1 MTSHL
6 PARGAYDSMLFW
18 YMPNIPR
25 YSYISNQIAKMSK
38 QVVVIGGGIMGL
50 SCAYY
55 LKKEG
60 HRVTVLDQSAMDGG
74 ASYVNAGYLTPSH
87 IIPLAAPGMMA
98 KGLKWMFNSSSPFYM
113 KPRLEPDFLKW
124 AWQFHKSATPEKVKK
139 AIPLIAEINLLSKEL
154 YQEMHTSGD
163 LGDFQL
169 VKEGLLMLF
178 KSEEAGQHEREV
190 MLQARELGLEAC
202 ELSRKELDA
211 LQPGLNPE
219 IKGAIHYECD
229 AHTTPTQVMKRLKEY
244 LRGQGV
250 EIRTQTE
257 VTGFSSKGRAL
268 TAVLTG
274 QGEFAAEEVVLA
286 AGAWSPLLAREL
298 GLKLSLQAGKGYRI
312 DIYRPTP
319 IKLPAIL
326 MEAKVAVTPMDGFTR
341 LAGTMEL
348 SGINHEIRTNRVA
361 AIARLAEK
369 YYEDFEVRPEE
380 EAQAAC
386 GLRPVT
392 PDGLPYIGRVGN
404 WGNLTLATGHAMMG
418 WSLGPVTG
426 KLISEVISGQPTS
439 MSLDALS
446 PERRFT

>member
-1 MTSHL
+1 M
-6 PARGAYDSMLFW
+6 
-18 YMPNIPR
+18 
-25 YSYISNQIAKMSK
+25 
-38 QVVVIGGGIMGL
+38 
-50 SCAYY
+50 
-55 LKKEG
+55 
-60 HRVTVLDQSAMDGG
+60 
-74 ASYVNAGYLTPSH
+74 
-87 IIPLAAPGMMA
+87 
-98 KGLKWMFNSSSPFYM
+98 
-113 KPRLEPDFLKW
+113 
-124 AWQFHKSATPEKVKK
+124 TPEKVKK

-154 YQEMHTSGD
+154 YQEMHASGD

-169 VKEGLLMLF
+169 IKEGLLMLF

-190 MLQARELGLEAC
+190 MLQARALGLEAC
-202 ELSRKELDA
+202 ELSRQELDA

-229 AHTTPTQVMKRLKEY
+229 AHTTPTQIMKRLKEF
-244 LRGQGV
+244 LRRQGV
-250 EIRTQTE
+250 DIQTQTE
-257 VTGFSSKGRAL
+257 VTGFSRKGRVL
-268 TAVLTG
+268 TGVRTG
-274 QGEFAAEEVVLA
+274 QGEFPAEEVVLA

-326 MEAKVAVTPMDGFTR
+326 MEAKVAVTPMHGFTR

-369 YYEDFEVRPEE
+369 YYEGFEVRPEE

-426 KLISEVISGQPTS
+426 KLISEVISGRPTS